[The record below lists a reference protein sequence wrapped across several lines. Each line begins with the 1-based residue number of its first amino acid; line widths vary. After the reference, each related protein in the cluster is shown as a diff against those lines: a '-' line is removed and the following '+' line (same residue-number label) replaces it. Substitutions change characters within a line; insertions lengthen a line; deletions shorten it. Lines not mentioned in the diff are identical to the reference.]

1 MRRALFSLSCGRL
14 RWVGVGL
21 VLLALSATPG
31 RSQFYRRPHAQVVAQ
46 QLWWHEQTLLRL
58 QLQQMRHEMATDA
71 VPVEAVDTGR
81 IGVLLSRIEVR
92 EIVDQRADAKA
103 AYQRVMDLVST
114 KRPNVRIFDED
125 GQTVSVDKLRRL
137 AGEESARAAAKAE
150 VRGSG
155 VRH

>member
-1 MRRALFSLSCGRL
+1 MLTLSPMRFVITSG
-14 RWVGVGL
+14 
-21 VLLALSATPG
+21 
-31 RSQFYRRPHAQVVAQ
+31 
-46 QLWWHEQTLLRL
+46 
-58 QLQQMRHEMATDA
+58 
-71 VPVEAVDTGR
+71 TG
-81 IGVLLSRIEVR
+81 IR

-125 GQTVSVDKLRRL
+125 GQTVSVDKLRRM

-155 VRH
+155 VRR